1 MPIVKNCHVYSKVRS
16 VVVTVEGVDAWGR
29 PKKGEAPS
37 VRISTRD
44 GDKAPRLRLDLGQ
57 LLAALGPAVV
67 GAQAKHAGARAKHAG
82 AQIPEELRKALQ
94 NWRTA
99 YAASTY
105 HTDGYQER
113 YELDRVCSDL
123 GIERRPDPIN
133 PDNYKSPVAV
143 KGFETVAHALAR
155 LGDRDR
161 LAAGSKEGAKMRS
174 YAKARGIPT
183 IRVPASK
190 AERAAYP
197 GVEWVYAYPTLE
209 LSLFLGRHD

>member
-16 VVVTVEGVDAWGR
+16 VVVTVEGVDAGGR

-37 VRISTRD
+37 VRISARG
-44 GDKAPRLRLDLGQ
+44 GDKEPRLRLDLGQ
-57 LLAALGPAVV
+57 LLAALGPAI
-67 GAQAKHAGARAKHAG
+67 AGAHAKYAG

-113 YELDRVCSDL
+113 YELDRVCSDM

-133 PDNYKSPVAV
+133 PDDYKSPVAV
-143 KGFETVAHALAR
+143 EGFETVAHALAR

-197 GVEWVYAYPTLE
+197 GVEWVYAYPTRE
-209 LSLFLGRHD
+209 LSLFLGRHDAS

>member
-1 MPIVKNCHVYSKVRS
+1 MPVVKNRHTASSVRS
-16 VVVTVEGVDAWGR
+16 VVVTVEGVDVQGR
-29 PKKGEAPS
+29 PLEGVEPS
-37 VRISTRD
+37 VRISSRD
-44 GDKAPRLRLDLGQ
+44 GDGGPGLRLDLGQ
-57 LLAALGPAVV
+57 LLAALGPAIA
-67 GAQAKHAGARAKHAG
+67 GAQAKHAG

-99 YAASTY
+99 YAASPY

-133 PDNYKSPVAV
+133 PDDYKSPVAV
-143 KGFETVAHALAR
+143 DGFDTVAHAIAR

-209 LSLFLGRHD
+209 LSLFLGRHDAS

>member
-1 MPIVKNCHVYSKVRS
+1 MPIVKNCHVFSKVPS
-16 VVVTVEGVDAWGR
+16 VLVMVEGVDARGR
-29 PKKGEAPS
+29 PLKSEEPS
-37 VRISTRD
+37 VRISAPD
-44 GDKAPRLRLDLGQ
+44 GGGVSGLRLDLGQ
-57 LLAALGPAVV
+57 LLAALGPAI
-67 GAQAKHAGARAKHAG
+67 AG

-94 NWRTA
+94 NWRTV
-99 YAASTY
+99 YATNTY
-105 HTDGYQER
+105 HTDGYAER

-133 PDNYKSPVAV
+133 PDDYKSPVAV
-143 KGFETVAHALAR
+143 EGFGTVAHALAR

-174 YAKARGIPT
+174 YAKARGIPA

-197 GVEWVYAYPTLE
+197 GVEWVYAYPNRE
-209 LSLFLGRHD
+209 LSLFLGRHDAS

>member
-1 MPIVKNCHVYSKVRS
+1 MPIVKNCHAYSKVHS

-29 PKKGEAPS
+29 PLKGEEPS
-37 VRISTRD
+37 VRISARG
-44 GDKAPRLRLDLGQ
+44 GDKEPRLRLDLGQ
-57 LLAALGPAVV
+57 LLAALGPAIA
-67 GAQAKHAGARAKHAG
+67 GAQAKHAG

-113 YELDRVCSDL
+113 YELARVCSAL

-133 PDNYKSPVAV
+133 PDDYKSPVAV
-143 KGFETVAHALAR
+143 DGFDTVAHALAR
-155 LGDRDR
+155 LRDRDR

-174 YAKARGIPT
+174 YAKARGIPA
-183 IRVPASK
+183 IRVPAST
-190 AERAAYP
+190 AERKAYP

-209 LSLFLGRHD
+209 LSLFLGRHDAS